1 MYYDD
6 ETEWQE
12 KKRKAERKAFNSEA
26 LYQIKQAEALD
37 NILIKLDM
45 ILDKLDRICDTVEY
59 NRDHLTE
66 IAIIINDSKKEINN
80 FIQESKK

>member
-12 KKRKAERKAFNSEA
+12 KKRKAERRAFKSEA
-26 LYQIKQAEALD
+26 LYQINEALD

-66 IAIIINDSKKEINN
+66 IAIIINDSKKEISN
-80 FIQESKK
+80 FIQENK